1 MSSQQ
6 VSSAE
11 MVQFT
16 MQAFRCPWCQ
26 TSFESALLLRNHIE
40 SMHKKSKDF
49 DKRFVCKA
57 CRKIFSFKNNL
68 VRHLKQKPTCLRIY
82 RQKHPE
88 SLEEPQQP
96 APVEPLLSA
105 EGITQNHQEPI
116 TPTLSTFQHS
126 ASNDS
131 QQGSAAKLNFPSRN
145 AVPESNLNSSSSS
158 ECLIIPS
165 QSFDRPLSQEDL
177 NKNERSKKDIT
188 TKLHACEDC
197 GKVFNNNVS
206 LWRHKRLRSGC
217 QKADSSARVPT
228 LKNSSPIFDPNEHI
242 ITSTTSDGNC
252 VKFYKCPECKK
263 IFQKS
268 HYLKMHMP
276 SHSSLMTCCNVC
288 GKTFANR
295 KSLNVHKKR
304 MHSEGQPENVPSVSI
319 QEVKEDDGSDADAS
333 DAVAPLI
340 MTFKCSKC
348 PKEFSSKGFLDQHES
363 THVYDKLFPC
373 ERCGKKYVMWESLKF
388 HVAMNPQ
395 CQREDLTSAF
405 QKNMDTSTI
414 FVLNENCGGQTFQC
428 PYCERC
434 FTTISGMKQHMHV
447 HDSFKAFSCKICGSE
462 YACQSGLSNHMKTSQ
477 CKEIGKTSSHENT
490 LTSIGRIIRN
500 DFIKAQSAETVSTM
514 AKSEERQGGHTSSP
528 LTSYNVTQAESVE
541 LSQCNDVKR
550 SASPLNISTSV
561 SKDTNI
567 ITPQF
572 SNSSDC
578 PNDQI
583 SIKESPQG
591 SKTTSF
597 DSQRNNASLPSTTAT
612 HPSVIN
618 IQNQPLP
625 LSGFYNP
632 LNFVSFTQNAGNNF
646 MNHDAH
652 AIGANEINQPS
663 VFTPALSGNPLVYPF
678 NQTQPI
684 PLTGLYNPF
693 TLGSLGQTTASN
705 ISHFGVQNQGLGFY
719 PFPNNPLFHQ
729 NWGFYQN
736 AGMMIPN
743 LPNFQQSLR
752 ESVVQPK
759 TVGSFSIQNILKW
772 PLVWLFNAAWEGV
785 SWF

>member
-6 VSSAE
+6 VASASTSAE

-57 CRKIFSFKNNL
+57 CRKIFSLKNNL

-88 SLEEPQQP
+88 SLDEPQRP
-96 APVEPLLSA
+96 ASVEPLPAA
-105 EGITQNHQEPI
+105 EGITQDHQETISPN
-116 TPTLSTFQHS
+116 LSTFQHS
-126 ASNDS
+126 ASNNG
-131 QQGSAAKLNFPSRN
+131 QQGSAAKLNSPSRN
-145 AVPESNLNSSSSS
+145 AVTESNLNSSSSS
-158 ECLIIPS
+158 DRVIIHS

-188 TKLHACEDC
+188 TKLHTCDDC

-206 LWRHKRLRSGC
+206 LCRHKRLRNGC
-217 QKADSSARVPT
+217 QKADSSAGVPT
-228 LKNSSPIFDPNEHI
+228 LKNSLPTFDPNEHI

-252 VKFYKCPECKK
+252 VKFYKCPECNKM
-263 IFQKS
+263 FRKS
-268 HYLKMHMP
+268 HFLKMHMP

-288 GKTFANR
+288 GKTCANN
-295 KSLNVHKKR
+295 KSLKVHKKK
-304 MHSEGQPENVPSVSI
+304 MHSEPVLQGQPENRPSEPAVSI
-319 QEVKEDDGSDADAS
+319 QEVKEDDGNDTDAS
-333 DAVAPLI
+333 DYGAPLI

-373 ERCGKKYVMWESLKF
+373 EGCGKKYVMWESLKF

-395 CQREDLTSAF
+395 CQREDQTSAF

-434 FTTISGMKQHMHV
+434 FTTISGMKLHMHV
-447 HDSFKAFSCKICGSE
+447 HDSFKAFSCTICGSE
-462 YACQSGLSNHMKTSQ
+462 YSCQSGLSNHMKTSQ
-477 CKEIGKTSSHENT
+477 CNQFGKTSSHENT
-490 LTSIGRIIRN
+490 LTSIGRIIRK
-500 DFIKAQSAETVSTM
+500 DFMKAQSAETVSTM
-514 AKSEERQGGHTSSP
+514 AKSEERQGGHFSSP
-528 LTSYNVTQAESVE
+528 ATSDMDNVTQAESVE
-541 LSQCNDVKR
+541 LSQRKDVKR

-561 SKDTNI
+561 SKDANI
-567 ITPQF
+567 ITPQIYNSPDC
-572 SNSSDC
+572 SNDH
-578 PNDQI
+578 I
-583 SIKESPQG
+583 SIKESPKG
-591 SKTTSF
+591 SKTTSIE
-597 DSQRNNASLPSTTAT
+597 SQLNNASLPSTTAT
-612 HPSVIN
+612 QPSVIN

-632 LNFVSFTQNAGNNF
+632 PNFVSFTQNTGNNF
-646 MNHDAH
+646 MNPDAR
-652 AIGANEINQPS
+652 AIGANQINQPS
-663 VFTPALSGNPLVYPF
+663 VFTPASSGNPLVYPF
-678 NQTQPI
+678 NQIQPI
-684 PLTGLYNPF
+684 PPTGLYNPF
-693 TLGSLGQTTASN
+693 TLGSLGQTTSSN
-705 ISHFGVQNQGLGFY
+705 ISHFGIQNQGLGY
-719 PFPNNPLFHQ
+719 PFPNNPLFRQ
-729 NWGFYQN
+729 SWGFYQN

-743 LPNFQQSLR
+743 LPNLQQSLR

-759 TVGSFSIQNILKW
+759 TAGSFSIQNILK
-772 PLVWLFNAAWEGV
+772 
-785 SWF
+785 